1 MNLDPMM
8 MWNIIITVV
17 LGPFAWAF
25 SKMFNEVKRL
35 QILLNKTREDLGRE
49 YATKSELHN
58 ETREI
63 KELVLRIENKLDRF
77 IEKQNG

>member
-1 MNLDPMM
+1 MEIDPML

-25 SKMFNEVKRL
+25 SKMFSEIKRL
-35 QILLNKTREDLGRE
+35 QILLNRTRED
-49 YATKSELHN
+49 YATKKELQN
-58 ETREI
+58 ETKEI
-63 KELVLRIENKLDRF
+63 KELVIRIEQKLDRF

>member
-1 MNLDPMM
+1 MM
-8 MWNIIITVV
+8 MWNVIITVV

-25 SKMFNEVKRL
+25 SKLFSEVNRL
-35 QILLNKTREDLGRE
+35 QILLNRTRED

-58 ETREI
+58 ETKEI

-77 IEKQNG
+77 IEKNNG

>member
-25 SKMFNEVKRL
+25 SKMFSEVKRL
-35 QILLNKTREDLGRE
+35 QILLNKTRED

>member
-8 MWNIIITVV
+8 MWNVIITVV

-35 QILLNKTREDLGRE
+35 QILLNKTREDLGKE

-63 KELVLRIENKLDRF
+63 KELVLRLEVKLDRF
-77 IEKQNG
+77 IEKHNG

>member
-8 MWNIIITVV
+8 VWNIIITVV

-25 SKMFNEVKRL
+25 SKLFSEVNRL
-35 QILLNKTREDLGRE
+35 QILLNITRED

-58 ETREI
+58 ETKEI

-77 IEKQNG
+77 IEKNNG

>member
-1 MNLDPMM
+1 MNLDPIMV
-8 MWNIIITVV
+8 WNVIITVV

-25 SKMFNEVKRL
+25 SKMFSEVKRL
-35 QILLNKTREDLGRE
+35 QILLNRTRED

-58 ETREI
+58 ETKEI
-63 KELVLRIENKLDRF
+63 KDLVIRIETKLDRF

>member
-8 MWNIIITVV
+8 VWNIIITVV

-25 SKMFNEVKRL
+25 SKLFSEVNRL
-35 QILLNKTREDLGRE
+35 QILLNRTRED

-58 ETREI
+58 ETKEI
-63 KELVLRIENKLDRF
+63 KELVLRIEYKLDRF
-77 IEKQNG
+77 IEKNNG

>member
-1 MNLDPMM
+1 MQIDPML
-8 MWNIIITVV
+8 MWNVIITVV

-35 QILLNKTREDLGRE
+35 QILLNRTRED

-58 ETREI
+58 ETKEI
-63 KELVLRIENKLDRF
+63 KELVIRIEQKLDRF

>member
-1 MNLDPMM
+1 MSIDPMM

-35 QILLNKTREDLGRE
+35 QILLNKTREDLGKE

-63 KELVLRIENKLDRF
+63 KELVLRLEVKLDRF
-77 IEKQNG
+77 IEKHNV

>member
-1 MNLDPMM
+1 MLF
-8 MWNIIITVV
+8 WNIILTMVV
-17 LGPFAWAF
+17 VPFGWAF
-25 SKMFNEVKRL
+25 NKMFTEVKRL
-35 QILLNKTREDLGRE
+35 QILLNKTREDLAKD

-58 ETREI
+58 ETKEI

>member
-1 MNLDPMM
+1 MV
-8 MWNIIITVV
+8 WNVIITVV

-25 SKMFNEVKRL
+25 SKMFSEVKRL
-35 QILLNKTREDLGRE
+35 QILLNRTRED

-58 ETREI
+58 ETKEI
-63 KELVLRIENKLDRF
+63 KELVIRIETKLDRF

>member
-1 MNLDPMM
+1 MNLDPITV
-8 MWNIIITVV
+8 WNVIITVD

-25 SKMFNEVKRL
+25 SKMISEVKRI
-35 QILLNKTREDLGRE
+35 QILLNKTREDFARD

-58 ETREI
+58 ETKEI

>member
-1 MNLDPMM
+1 MQIDPML

-25 SKMFNEVKRL
+25 SKMFAEIKRL
-35 QILLNKTREDLGRE
+35 QILLNRTRED

-58 ETREI
+58 ETKEI
-63 KELVLRIENKLDRF
+63 KELVIRIEQKLDRF
-77 IEKQNG
+77 IEKNNG

>member
-8 MWNIIITVV
+8 MWNVIITVV

-25 SKMFNEVKRL
+25 SKLFSEVKRL
-35 QILLNKTREDLGRE
+35 QILLNKTREDLAKD

-58 ETREI
+58 ETKEI
-63 KELVLRIENKLDRF
+63 KGVSIKNR
-77 IEKQNG
+77 KQT